1 MPATDVDFEREF
13 EELVRDL
20 RALPTAAPAG
30 VRERVRALGEPARP
44 RTLHDLL
51 LTLSSRRSLLV
62 LAPVCVLALVSAA
75 VIHGV
80 VNSGG
85 DSRQSAATVQK
96 SAAELQRGGAFDSH
110 ATATTPFGAVT
121 GVPGRSLPTPASG
134 RYQDYEASL
143 TVRVKNVDALHDRT
157 AEATRLARTYG
168 GYVASVDESTNG
180 GNGRSDLVLR
190 IPVNRVEDAY
200 FRLAQLGTVTEQHL
214 SIRDLDQ
221 VVQTQRRRIVQL
233 KVQIARIGETLKSSS
248 LPADVRLRLELQRDA
263 AKQELAQVTGS
274 NKATLREAS
283 LSRISLTLTSQKAAA
298 ATKGGMSRIERAARD
313 AGSFLAGAGAVVLFL
328 LIVLSPLIV
337 LGAGLD
343 LGLTGLPPQGGAPS
357 AFGCV
362 VSARAA
368 RPLNRPRGRARGHRA
383 RLHPLRPL
391 VLVSLSALPSRLSR
405 EGAARIH
412 RHSVRLL
419 LRNAHGGRGVR
430 RGGHASCRGCRRR
443 RRRRTAETTT
453 AEQTT
458 TAQTSTQATTTAP
471 AKPAATKVP
480 VSEAEFKITLGS
492 TDLKAG
498 EITFEVKNDG
508 KIPHDLAIKGTS
520 DKTELIPAGGDR
532 RAEGHA
538 ESREVRALLHSAGAR
553 GGRHE
558 AGHHRLLTA
567 GTLCVPR
574 RGGRAV
580 ECGGLENRFGLLG
593 PTRVQ
598 IPPPPPPPR
607 RVESVA

>member
-20 RALPTAAPAG
+20 RALPTAAPASVASAYAHWASPPG
-30 VRERVRALGEPARP
+30 PNAARSVAHGLVAAL
-44 RTLHDLL
+44 
-51 LTLSSRRSLLV
+51 LLV

-80 VNSGG
+80 INSGG
-85 DSRQSAATVQK
+85 DSRQTAATFQK
-96 SAAELQRGGAFDSH
+96 SGAELQRGAGAFDSH
-110 ATATTPFGAVT
+110 GTATTPFGAVT

-263 AKQELAQVTGS
+263 ARQELGQVTGT

-283 LSRISLTLTSQKAAA
+283 LSRISLTLTSQKAAP

-337 LGAGLD
+337 LALAWI
-343 LGLTGLPPQGGAPS
+343 LGS
-357 AFGCV
+357 
-362 VSARAA
+362 RAY
-368 RPLNRPRGRARGHRA
+368 RRREER
-383 RLHPLRPL
+383 RL
-391 VLVSLSALPSRLSR
+391 LSA
-405 EGAARIH
+405 A
-412 RHSVRLL
+412 
-419 LRNAHGGRGVR
+419 
-430 RGGHASCRGCRRR
+430 
-443 RRRRTAETTT
+443 
-453 AEQTT
+453 
-458 TAQTSTQATTTAP
+458 
-471 AKPAATKVP
+471 
-480 VSEAEFKITLGS
+480 
-492 TDLKAG
+492 
-498 EITFEVKNDG
+498 
-508 KIPHDLAIKGTS
+508 
-520 DKTELIPAGGDR
+520 
-532 RAEGHA
+532 
-538 ESREVRALLHSAGAR
+538 
-553 GGRHE
+553 
-558 AGHHRLLTA
+558 
-567 GTLCVPR
+567 
-574 RGGRAV
+574 
-580 ECGGLENRFGLLG
+580 
-593 PTRVQ
+593 
-598 IPPPPPPPR
+598 
-607 RVESVA
+607 

>member
-20 RALPTAAPAG
+20 RALPTVAAAG

-51 LTLSSRRSLLV
+51 LTFSSRRSLLL

-85 DSRQSAATVQK
+85 DSRQAAATVQK
-96 SAAELQRGGAFDSH
+96 SAAELQRGAGAFDNH

-121 GVPGRSLPTPASG
+121 GAPRRSLPTPASG

-168 GYVASVDESTNG
+168 GYVASVDESTNS

-221 VVQTQRRRIVQL
+221 VVQTQLRRIVQL

-263 AKQELAQVTGS
+263 ARRELAQVTGS

-298 ATKGGMSRIERAARD
+298 ATKSGMSRIERAARD

-337 LGAGLD
+337 LALAWV
-343 LGLTGLPPQGGAPS
+343 LGS
-357 AFGCV
+357 
-362 VSARAA
+362 RAY
-368 RPLNRPRGRARGHRA
+368 RRREER
-383 RLHPLRPL
+383 RL
-391 VLVSLSALPSRLSR
+391 LSA
-405 EGAARIH
+405 A
-412 RHSVRLL
+412 
-419 LRNAHGGRGVR
+419 
-430 RGGHASCRGCRRR
+430 
-443 RRRRTAETTT
+443 
-453 AEQTT
+453 
-458 TAQTSTQATTTAP
+458 
-471 AKPAATKVP
+471 
-480 VSEAEFKITLGS
+480 
-492 TDLKAG
+492 
-498 EITFEVKNDG
+498 
-508 KIPHDLAIKGTS
+508 
-520 DKTELIPAGGDR
+520 
-532 RAEGHA
+532 
-538 ESREVRALLHSAGAR
+538 
-553 GGRHE
+553 
-558 AGHHRLLTA
+558 
-567 GTLCVPR
+567 
-574 RGGRAV
+574 
-580 ECGGLENRFGLLG
+580 
-593 PTRVQ
+593 
-598 IPPPPPPPR
+598 
-607 RVESVA
+607 

>member
-51 LTLSSRRSLLV
+51 LTVSSRRSLLV

-96 SAAELQRGGAFDSH
+96 SAAELQRGAGAFDSH

-168 GYVASVDESTNG
+168 GYVASVDESTNS

-313 AGSFLAGAGAVVLFL
+313 AGSFLAGRRGRGAV
-328 LIVLSPLIV
+328 PADRAQPADRP
-337 LGAGLD
+337 GAGLD
-343 LGLTGLPPQGGAPS
+343 LGLTGLPPQGGAPA

-383 RLHPLRPL
+383 RLHPLRAL

-419 LRNAHGGRGVR
+419 LRDAHGGRGVR
-430 RGGHASCRGCRRR
+430 RGGHAPCRGCGSRRR
-443 RRRRTAETTT
+443 RRPPAETTT

-480 VSEAEFKITLGS
+480 VSEAEFKITVGS

-520 DKTELIPAGGDR
+520 DKTELIPAGGT
-532 RAEGHA
+532 AELK
-538 ESREVRALLHSAGAR
+538 VTLKAGKYELYCTVP
-553 GGRHE
+553 GHE
-558 AGHHRLLTA
+558 AA
-567 GTLCVPR
+567 GMKLNITV
-574 RGGRAV
+574 
-580 ECGGLENRFGLLG
+580 
-593 PTRVQ
+593 
-598 IPPPPPPPR
+598 
-607 RVESVA
+607 S

>member
-1 MPATDVDFEREF
+1 M
-13 EELVRDL
+13 
-20 RALPTAAPAG
+20 
-30 VRERVRALGEPARP
+30 
-44 RTLHDLL
+44 

-85 DSRQSAATVQK
+85 DSRQTAATVQK
-96 SAAELQRGGAFDSH
+96 SAAELQRGAGAFDSH

-337 LGAGLD
+337 LALAWI
-343 LGLTGLPPQGGAPS
+343 LGS
-357 AFGCV
+357 
-362 VSARAA
+362 RAY
-368 RPLNRPRGRARGHRA
+368 RRREER
-383 RLHPLRPL
+383 RL
-391 VLVSLSALPSRLSR
+391 LSA
-405 EGAARIH
+405 A
-412 RHSVRLL
+412 
-419 LRNAHGGRGVR
+419 
-430 RGGHASCRGCRRR
+430 
-443 RRRRTAETTT
+443 
-453 AEQTT
+453 
-458 TAQTSTQATTTAP
+458 
-471 AKPAATKVP
+471 
-480 VSEAEFKITLGS
+480 
-492 TDLKAG
+492 
-498 EITFEVKNDG
+498 
-508 KIPHDLAIKGTS
+508 
-520 DKTELIPAGGDR
+520 
-532 RAEGHA
+532 
-538 ESREVRALLHSAGAR
+538 
-553 GGRHE
+553 
-558 AGHHRLLTA
+558 
-567 GTLCVPR
+567 
-574 RGGRAV
+574 
-580 ECGGLENRFGLLG
+580 
-593 PTRVQ
+593 
-598 IPPPPPPPR
+598 
-607 RVESVA
+607 

>member
-30 VRERVRALGEPARP
+30 VREHVRALGEPARP

-51 LTLSSRRSLLV
+51 LTFSSRRSLLV

-96 SAAELQRGGAFDSH
+96 SAAELQPGALDSH

-168 GYVASVDESTNG
+168 GYVASVDESTNS

-298 ATKGGMSRIERAARD
+298 ATKAGMSRIERAARD

-337 LGAGLD
+337 LALAWI
-343 LGLTGLPPQGGAPS
+343 LGS
-357 AFGCV
+357 
-362 VSARAA
+362 RAY
-368 RPLNRPRGRARGHRA
+368 RRREER
-383 RLHPLRPL
+383 RL
-391 VLVSLSALPSRLSR
+391 LSA
-405 EGAARIH
+405 A
-412 RHSVRLL
+412 
-419 LRNAHGGRGVR
+419 
-430 RGGHASCRGCRRR
+430 
-443 RRRRTAETTT
+443 
-453 AEQTT
+453 
-458 TAQTSTQATTTAP
+458 
-471 AKPAATKVP
+471 
-480 VSEAEFKITLGS
+480 
-492 TDLKAG
+492 
-498 EITFEVKNDG
+498 
-508 KIPHDLAIKGTS
+508 
-520 DKTELIPAGGDR
+520 
-532 RAEGHA
+532 
-538 ESREVRALLHSAGAR
+538 
-553 GGRHE
+553 
-558 AGHHRLLTA
+558 
-567 GTLCVPR
+567 
-574 RGGRAV
+574 
-580 ECGGLENRFGLLG
+580 
-593 PTRVQ
+593 
-598 IPPPPPPPR
+598 
-607 RVESVA
+607 

>member
-30 VRERVRALGEPARP
+30 VREHVRALGEPPRP
-44 RTLHDLL
+44 RTLYDLL
-51 LTLSSRRSLLV
+51 LTLSSRRSLLI

-85 DSRQSAATVQK
+85 DSTQTALSAQK
-96 SAAELQRGGAFDSH
+96 NAAEAQRGALDSH

-121 GVPGRSLPTPASG
+121 GVPGRSLPTPAAG

-168 GYVASVDESTNG
+168 GYVASVDESTNS

-263 AKQELAQVTGS
+263 AKQELVQVTGS

-283 LSRISLTLTSQKAAA
+283 LSRISLTLTSQKAAV

-313 AGSFLAGAGAVVLFL
+313 AGSFLAGAAAVVLFL
-328 LIVLSPLIV
+328 LIVVSPLIV
-337 LGAGLD
+337 LAL
-343 LGLTGLPPQGGAPS
+343 AWI
-357 AFGCV
+357 FG
-362 VSARAA
+362 SRAY
-368 RPLNRPRGRARGHRA
+368 RRREER
-383 RLHPLRPL
+383 RL
-391 VLVSLSALPSRLSR
+391 LSA
-405 EGAARIH
+405 A
-412 RHSVRLL
+412 
-419 LRNAHGGRGVR
+419 
-430 RGGHASCRGCRRR
+430 
-443 RRRRTAETTT
+443 
-453 AEQTT
+453 
-458 TAQTSTQATTTAP
+458 
-471 AKPAATKVP
+471 
-480 VSEAEFKITLGS
+480 
-492 TDLKAG
+492 
-498 EITFEVKNDG
+498 
-508 KIPHDLAIKGTS
+508 
-520 DKTELIPAGGDR
+520 
-532 RAEGHA
+532 
-538 ESREVRALLHSAGAR
+538 
-553 GGRHE
+553 
-558 AGHHRLLTA
+558 
-567 GTLCVPR
+567 
-574 RGGRAV
+574 
-580 ECGGLENRFGLLG
+580 
-593 PTRVQ
+593 
-598 IPPPPPPPR
+598 
-607 RVESVA
+607 